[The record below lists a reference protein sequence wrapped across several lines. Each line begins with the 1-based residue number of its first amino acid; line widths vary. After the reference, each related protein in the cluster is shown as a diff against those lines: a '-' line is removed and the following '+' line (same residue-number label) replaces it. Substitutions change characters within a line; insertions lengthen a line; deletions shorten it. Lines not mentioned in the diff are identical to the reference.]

1 MFIVSV
7 ISPLIITKLGL
18 FLIVVTHSH
27 TQPKTYMHTQ
37 TYIEKNR
44 FIFITPFFH
53 RAKKKKMLS

>member
-7 ISPLIITKLGL
+7 ISHLIITKQGL
-18 FLIVVTHSH
+18 LLIVVTHSH

-44 FIFITPFFH
+44 FIFIMSFFH
-53 RAKKKKMLS
+53 REKKMLS